1 MEHHKFG
8 MITTAT
14 KYGNLYNLNCA
25 SSKLSVQENHTVMKC
40 ASTDR
45 TKESTCNKRYR
56 HLGARN
62 LEQTAMEQLVDGFDY
77 DLKN

>member
-8 MITTAT
+8 MITIAT
-14 KYGNLYNLNCA
+14 KYGNLYYLNCA
-25 SSKLSVQENHTVMKC
+25 SSKLSVQQNHTAMKC

-45 TKESTCNKRYR
+45 KKESIWHKRYR
-56 HLGARN
+56 HLGPRN
-62 LEQTAMEQLVDGFDY
+62 LERIAVEQLVDGFDY